1 MAKSTPRTRRPAT
14 NVSDS
19 DIQDDQAQ
27 SAAATAVEPPPAP
40 PVAERRE
47 SAPASSTGEDV
58 GNIDA
63 ETNAKYEQVK
73 GGKLY
78 IKDLQTMDVHGLH
91 EIAKQENIQDYVGL
105 KKQDLIFQILR
116 SRIRQ
121 NGLMYGE
128 GVLEILPDG
137 FGFLRSPEYNYL
149 PCPDDIYI
157 SPSQIRR
164 FGLRNGHVVQ
174 GQIRPPKE
182 SERYFALLRVEAIN
196 GEDPERIT
204 DTGNFE
210 DLTPLHPH
218 KRITLEADPKDLN
231 MRICDLD
238 GAAHVDR
245 GSAAHRQDGFAS
257 EDRQ

>member
-1 MAKSTPRTRRPAT
+1 MAKSTPRTRRPAG

-19 DIQDDQAQ
+19 EIRDDQAQ

-40 PVAERRE
+40 AAQP
-47 SAPASSTGEDV
+47 PSTGEDV

-78 IKDLQTMDVHGLH
+78 IKDLQQMEPHQLH
-91 EIAKQENIQDYVGL
+91 EIAKSEGIQDFIGM

-137 FGFLRSPEYNYL
+137 FGFLRSPEYSYL
-149 PCPDDIYI
+149 ACPDDIYV
-157 SPSQIRR
+157 STSQIRR
-164 FGLRNGHVVQ
+164 FRLNVRHV
-174 GQIRPPKE
+174 
-182 SERYFALLRVEAIN
+182 
-196 GEDPERIT
+196 
-204 DTGNFE
+204 
-210 DLTPLHPH
+210 
-218 KRITLEADPKDLN
+218 
-231 MRICDLD
+231 
-238 GAAHVDR
+238 
-245 GSAAHRQDGFAS
+245 
-257 EDRQ
+257 